1 MIEMNTL
8 IQTLILALL
17 TTLAS
22 NGADAGQTNSGTTAK
37 TTALPIFQPKNLG
50 APKVRVGGGS
60 RGPNQHE
67 PALYVLAPEQA
78 GLTTRTQP
86 VLYWYIS
93 KPVNKTIEITITDKQ
108 SVLLKTTIDGLGKAG
123 IQTLK
128 LAEHGVHLQ
137 PGTKYKWSV
146 AIVNNP
152 KQRSSDTFAS
162 GGIMLF
168 PESEELKAKLAAA
181 NEKDRVLIY
190 AEEGLWYDDLE
201 VIQHLA
207 EKSPDDEMPAK
218 MRASLLG
225 QAGLSI
231 LDEEGK

>member
-1 MIEMNTL
+1 MSTL
-8 IQTLILALL
+8 IQTLTLALL
-17 TTLAS
+17 ISLAS
-22 NGADAGQTNSGTTAK
+22 NGAGAGQTSAGTPAK
-37 TTALPIFQPKNLG
+37 TSALPVFQPKNLG

-60 RGPNQHE
+60 RGPNAYE
-67 PALYVLAPEQA
+67 PALYVLAPEQT

-93 KPVNKTIEITITDKQ
+93 KPVNKTIEIAISDKQ
-108 SVLLKTTIDGLGKAG
+108 SVLLKTTIDGLAKAG

-137 PGTKYKWSV
+137 PDTKYKWSL

-168 PESEELKAKLAAA
+168 PETAELKAKLAAA
-181 NEKDRVLIY
+181 NEKDRALIY
-190 AEEGLWYDDLE
+190 AEEGLWYDALE
-201 VIQHLA
+201 AIQRLA
-207 EKSPDDEMPAK
+207 GKSPGAEMPVK

-225 QAGLSI
+225 QAGLSA

>member
-1 MIEMNTL
+1 MSTL
-8 IQTLILALL
+8 IQTLALAVL
-17 TTLAS
+17 TALAS
-22 NGADAGQTNSGTTAK
+22 NGAGAGQTTSSTQTK
-37 TTALPIFQPKNLG
+37 TTALPIFQPENLG

-60 RGPNQHE
+60 RGPNEYE
-67 PALYVLAPEQA
+67 PVLYVLAPEQA

-93 KPVNKTIEITITDKQ
+93 KPVNKTIEITVTDKQ

-137 PGTKYKWSV
+137 PDTKYKWSV

-168 PESEELKAKLAAA
+168 PETGELKAKLAAA
-181 NEKDRVLIY
+181 NEEDRVLIY
-190 AEEGLWYDDLE
+190 AEEGIWYDDLE
-201 VIQHLA
+201 AIQRLA
-207 EKSPDDEMPAK
+207 GKSPGDEMPVK
-218 MRASLLG
+218 MRTALLG
-225 QAGLSI
+225 QVGLSV
-231 LDEEGK
+231 LDEDGK

>member
-1 MIEMNTL
+1 MSTL
-8 IQTLILALL
+8 IQTLTLGVL
-17 TTLAS
+17 TALAS
-22 NGADAGQTNSGTTAK
+22 NGAGAEQTTFSTPTK

-50 APKVRVGGGS
+50 ALKVRVGGGS
-60 RGPNQHE
+60 RGPNEYE

-78 GLTTRTQP
+78 GLTIHTQP

-93 KPVNKTIEITITDKQ
+93 KPVNETIEITVTDKQ
-108 SVLLKTTIDGLGKAG
+108 SVLLKTTVDGLDKAG

-137 PGTKYKWSV
+137 PNTKYKWSV

-168 PESEELKAKLAAA
+168 PETGELKAKLAVA
-181 NEKDRVLIY
+181 NEKDLVLIY

-201 VIQHLA
+201 AIQHLA
-207 EKSPDDEMPAK
+207 EKLPDDEMPVK

-225 QAGLSI
+225 QAGLSV
-231 LDEEGK
+231 LDENGK